1 MMWRKAISRKVVL
14 LFGVVLITI
23 SGINVVLLQRLS
35 DMATKTPSLIDDRVF
50 TSELSV
56 ALYLLP
62 IIFADVDVNIL
73 SHILIS
79 YVCDAEKKFDH
90 KHR

>member
-1 MMWRKAISRKVVL
+1 
-14 LFGVVLITI
+14 
-23 SGINVVLLQRLS
+23 
-35 DMATKTPSLIDDRVF
+35 MATKTPSLIDDRVF